1 MVITR
6 PRRTGFAV
14 AAARAIFPDLVE
26 HLAEIPAH
34 RIDVQSLDLHPISQ
48 KVPTSS
54 DVARFPIKRQSPI
67 FISLPLF
74 WSDGIP
80 KTAPVH

>member
-14 AAARAIFPDLVE
+14 AAARAILPDLVE

-34 RIDVQSLDLHPISQ
+34 RIDVQPLDLHPTSQ
-48 KVPTSS
+48 KLVDFIGRRQISNRTTVADFHQSS
-54 DVARFPIKRQSPI
+54 LV
-67 FISLPLF
+67 L
-74 WSDGIP
+74 
-80 KTAPVH
+80 V